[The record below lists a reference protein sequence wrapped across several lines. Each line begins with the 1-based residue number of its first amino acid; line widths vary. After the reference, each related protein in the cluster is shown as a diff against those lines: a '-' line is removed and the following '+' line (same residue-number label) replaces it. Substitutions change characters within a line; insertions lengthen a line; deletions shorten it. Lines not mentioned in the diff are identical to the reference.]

1 MNSRWK
7 KLRTVFAATYIV
19 GVSCVLGA
27 IGGKALADHNQ
38 PAIRTFVEHCKA
50 GGGALGLE
58 ASAAGRTLIVTPV
71 CRFAPTPTTTPAPQ
85 PQSAAQAATRLQ
97 I

>member
-1 MNSRWK
+1 MKIRWVK
-7 KLRTVFAATYIV
+7 IRTGFAVVYVF
-19 GVSCVLGA
+19 GVSCFAGV

-38 PAIRTFVEHCKA
+38 PPIRAFVEHCKA

-58 ASAAGRTLIVTPV
+58 AAATGRTLVVTPV
-71 CRFAPTPTTTPAPQ
+71 CRFVPSPATATAPTPPPAD
-85 PQSAAQAATRLQ
+85 QAAAELQ

>member
-1 MNSRWK
+1 MKIHWK
-7 KLRTVFAATYIV
+7 RIRTALAAAYIV

-38 PAIRTFVEHCKA
+38 TPIRAFVSHCRS
-50 GGGALGLE
+50 GGGVLGLE
-58 ASAAGRTLIVTPV
+58 ASAAGRTLVVTPV
-71 CRFAPTPTTTPAPQ
+71 CRFVPTPATTPAPQ
-85 PQSAAQAATRLQ
+85 PPPAAQAAGSLQ

>member
-1 MNSRWK
+1 MNGRWK

-38 PAIRTFVEHCKA
+38 PPIRAFVEHCKA

-58 ASAAGRTLIVTPV
+58 ASAAGRTLVITPV
-71 CRFAPTPTTTPAPQ
+71 CRLLPTRAATPTSQ
-85 PQSAAQAATRLQ
+85 PPPAAQAATRLQ